1 MKVDI
6 ITIFPAQVSSFTSEG
21 IFRIAKDAGIDI
33 EVHDL
38 RAWTKDKHRS
48 VDDRPFGGGAGM
60 VMKIEPIFKALKDM
74 KKKDSLVLLT
84 SPKGKTFNSK
94 YAKSLSKKEHIIIIC
109 GHYEGVDE
117 RVKKH
122 LVDEEVS
129 IGDYVLSGGELP
141 ALVMVDSLLRHVPGV
156 LGNSE
161 SLKEE
166 SFESDMKSEY
176 PQYTRPENFEDWK
189 VPDVLLSG
197 DHKKINEWRDKKTV
211 K

>member
-21 IFRIAKDAGIDI
+21 IFRIAKDSGVDI
-33 EVHDL
+33 KVYDL
-38 RAWTKDKHRS
+38 RAWTTDKHKT

-60 VMKIEPIFKALKDM
+60 VMKVEPIYKALNDLRKDN
-74 KKKDSLVLLT
+74 SLVLLT
-84 SPKGKTFNSK
+84 SPKGKRFNSK
-94 YAKSLSKKEHIIIIC
+94 YAKSLSKKDHLIIIC

-117 RVKKH
+117 RVRKN
-122 LVDEEVS
+122 LVDQEIS

-141 ALVMVDSLLRHVPGV
+141 ALVIVDAMLRHVSGI
-156 LGNSE
+156 LGNPE

-166 SFESDMKSEY
+166 SFERDMKSEY
-176 PQYTRPENFEDWK
+176 PQYTRPEEFHGWK

-197 DHKKINEWRDKKTV
+197 DHKKIENWRKKNAV

>member
-6 ITIFPAQVSSFTSEG
+6 ITIFPAQVGSFISEG
-21 IFRIAKDAGIDI
+21 IFRIAKDAGVDI
-33 EVHDL
+33 KVHDL
-38 RAWTKDKHRS
+38 RAWTTDKYRK

-60 VMKIEPIFKALKDM
+60 VMKVEPIFKALKDL

-117 RVKKH
+117 RVRKY
-122 LVDEEVS
+122 LIDEEVS
-129 IGDYVLSGGELP
+129 IGNYVLSGGELP
-141 ALVMVDSLLRHVPGV
+141 ALVMVDALLRHIPGV
-156 LGNSE
+156 LGNPK

-166 SFESDMKSEY
+166 SFEGDMKSEY
-176 PQYTRPENFEDWK
+176 PQYTRPEKFEGWE

-197 DHKKINEWRDKKTV
+197 DHKKIEEWRGKNTV

>member
-21 IFRIAKDAGIDI
+21 IFRIAKDSGVDI
-33 EVHDL
+33 KVHDL
-38 RAWTKDKHRS
+38 RAWTTDKHKT

-60 VMKIEPIFKALKDM
+60 VMKVEPIYKAVNDLK
-74 KKKDSLVLLT
+74 KENSLVLLT
-84 SPKGKTFNSK
+84 SPKGKRFNSK
-94 YAKSLSKKEHIIIIC
+94 YAKSLSKKDHLIIIC

-117 RVKKH
+117 RVRKH
-122 LVDEEVS
+122 LVDQEIS

-141 ALVMVDSLLRHVPGV
+141 ALVIVDAILRHVSGI
-156 LGNSE
+156 LGNPE

-166 SFESDMKSEY
+166 SFERDMKSEY
-176 PQYTRPENFEDWK
+176 PQYTRPEEFHGWK

-197 DHKKINEWRDKKTV
+197 DHKKIENWRKKNIV